1 MASAS
6 SSCKD
11 VWKNFTRIST
21 RSCVKDLLEDFA
33 IKIYNENAAGP
44 EKCRRPR
51 AWEPCSA
58 DFVRAGRK
66 SAGGQSAN
74 PDPTPPLSGDL
85 CWGKNRFGYF
95 TFSEGSR
102 RETTRVLKWICSES
116 LGTWKQD
123 LSWVSNPVRWSAVF
137 LHLPGDWYCWRTC
150 MSANVLLAKFAKEL
164 GPP

>member
-1 MASAS
+1 MQGRLKKTSPGS
-6 SSCKD
+6 S
-11 VWKNFTRIST
+11 
-21 RSCVKDLLEDFA
+21 VKDLLEDFA
-33 IKIYNENAAGP
+33 MKIYNENAADP

-51 AWEPCSA
+51 AWEPCGA

-74 PDPTPPLSGDL
+74 PDPTPALTPTVRTPQWGPLL
-85 CWGKNRFGYF
+85 GKNRFGSF

-102 RETTRVLKWICSES
+102 GETTRVLKWICSET

-137 LHLPGDWYCWRTC
+137 LHLRRDWYCWRTC